1 MTESGLPWVHRGYSR
16 APRIRSPTSQER
28 RRVGSQ
34 HETRCL
40 CLPRQQVG
48 YHLRELEKAGLV
60 ELVEERRK
68 GNCIER
74 IVRAAGRCYVVS
86 PEALGKLGI
95 TPEQRGDRF
104 DVGFLVCLAARAIR
118 DLTVLCGRAD
128 KAGKRVSPT
137 TALDVEVRFGSV
149 GAR

>member
-1 MTESGLPWVHRGYSR
+1 
-16 APRIRSPTSQER
+16 
-28 RRVGSQ
+28 VGSQ

-95 TPEQRGDRF
+95 TREQRGDRF